1 MTIDQPKATMIAAGI
16 MAVGAITV
24 ALINK
29 KASDKPMIP
38 KAKAAPVVSVWR
50 EIWPSVLVLAF
61 SIFMLVQ
68 SFISIAPYFQSKAP
82 ATSATIVLGFNY
94 GIAVV
99 VFACLAGWSGS
110 GIWRTIRRRR

>member
-1 MTIDQPKATMIAAGI
+1 MLPNQSPEPTAVGAVRSAVAVHVTSRRWLSFFVRPHSYRYDNRPAKATMIAAGI

-50 EIWPSVLVLAF
+50 EIWPSVLV
-61 SIFMLVQ
+61 
-68 SFISIAPYFQSKAP
+68 
-82 ATSATIVLGFNY
+82 
-94 GIAVV
+94 
-99 VFACLAGWSGS
+99 
-110 GIWRTIRRRR
+110 